1 MSGRKRSVAYWCKC
15 ISDTIPRLNPVEGDE
30 RIVLRESPAI
40 ADQLFTVVIEKLVLL
55 IPRKKPKFNL

>member
-1 MSGRKRSVAYWCKC
+1 M
-15 ISDTIPRLNPVEGDE
+15 PRLNPVEGDE
-30 RIVLRESPAI
+30 RIVLSESPAI